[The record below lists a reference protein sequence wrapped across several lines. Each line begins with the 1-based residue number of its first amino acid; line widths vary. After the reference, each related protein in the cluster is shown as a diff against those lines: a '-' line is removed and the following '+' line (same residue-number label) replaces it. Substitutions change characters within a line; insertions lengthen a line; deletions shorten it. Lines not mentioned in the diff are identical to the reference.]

1 MSFSNT
7 LAFFALHWLLMSDKA
22 FSSSCFKLFRLEP
35 GVHNSLIVLYSLVI
49 IFGVIG
55 NFAIILAFL
64 TNKVMLT
71 TRNIFIANL
80 AISDILL
87 CTFTMP
93 LTLVDLLTKV
103 RKKIISKNC
112 VTSSFTQSRAS
123 IYCKMQS
130 WTSFLSSNEKYCIPL
145 SIGPW
150 DRTWSTSASWS
161 EPPRLAASS
170 SQLSPS
176 SWSQWTD
183 SSSLFILPQLRF
195 QPRR

>member
-1 MSFSNT
+1 MSFSIT
-7 LAFFALHWLLMSDKA
+7 LTFHTNY
-22 FSSSCFKLFRLEP
+22 FSSLSIVRLEP
-35 GVHNSLIVLYSLVI
+35 GVHNSLIILYSLVI

-103 RKKIISKNC
+103 KRKNL
-112 VTSSFTQSRAS
+112 TA
-123 IYCKMQS
+123 
-130 WTSFLSSNEKYCIPL
+130 
-145 SIGPW
+145 
-150 DRTWSTSASWS
+150 
-161 EPPRLAASS
+161 
-170 SQLSPS
+170 
-176 SWSQWTD
+176 
-183 SSSLFILPQLRF
+183 
-195 QPRR
+195 